1 MVHCVA
7 INDKDIKMIKKY
19 DIRVSHNPVCNMY
32 LALGV
37 SPIPQVLEKGITVGI
52 GIDGAASNNSQDMIE
67 FMKTT
72 ALLHKVST
80 RNPKT
85 ITAEQVIKMAT
96 IDGAKSLGMDKEIGS
111 IEIGKKPIY
120 LFSIQA

>member
-37 SPIPQVLEKGITVGI
+37 SPIPQMLEKGITVGI